1 MHGHNVVHHAITHDY
16 IFFRNDPIDI
26 KLGVFEFSIIEK
38 SSGVMKGHPAPEF
51 CESRIRRN
59 VSPDLFK
66 AALRNVNYP
75 DSRPFPS
82 YGQPGDIWSAGVF
95 FCELRLHPIPISLR
109 FKETEAPEVPLAA
122 FISATSQ
129 PEFLRDDSVFAKTM
143 GLPMDIPHGISFLR
157 KPLDPNPQ
165 TRHTAESCLADQWLN
180 DSGTQDTDHQHAS
193 TARSRTKRRRM
204 AL

>member
-1 MHGHNVVHHAITHDY
+1 MHGHNDVHHAITHEY

-26 KLGVFEFSIIEK
+26 KLGGFEFSTIEK

-51 CESRIRRN
+51 CESRIRRD

-82 YGQPGDIWSAGVF
+82 YGQPGDIWSAGVL

-109 FKETEAPEVPLAA
+109 
-122 FISATSQ
+122 
-129 PEFLRDDSVFAKTM
+129 
-143 GLPMDIPHGISFLR
+143 LR
-157 KPLDPNPQ
+157 KPKHLKFRWLHLYPQPANPNFSA
-165 TRHTAESCLADQWLN
+165 TIRFS
-180 DSGTQDTDHQHAS
+180 
-193 TARSRTKRRRM
+193 RRRWDCQWTYRM
-204 AL
+204 GYLF